1 MSVLYKA
8 LQKAEQENEQRQAD
22 SAGEGFD
29 PQRLAGSGAI
39 SAPGGRAL
47 NWRVAGPASAVVLAV
62 VIGAAFFLFQPTS
75 NPQVASNT
83 SSQSAPV
90 LQPPAPSDAVV
101 AEVVEEMPVNT
112 AETEMAT
119 AQVSD
124 AQSVEGDGQRG
135 MEAGLAEDSSSTRVE
150 PMAEAAVTQTARA
163 QSAPAAVPDDASRE
177 PMPQLAADSP
187 TRMLSPPVSINRG
200 DFALAGV
207 GDAVQVRNVSQ
218 QAQDNAGAG
227 YSALIRGEYDTA
239 LGFYDQ
245 ALQQEPRSALAL
257 LGRGAALQKLGR
269 SSEAQGAYDAVLRLN
284 PKNREAL
291 TNLTAIV
298 SERAPNEA
306 LAQLTDLERQH
317 PNFSPITAQI
327 GLTHAK
333 MGSMPQ
339 ARDYLRRAV
348 ALTPAAVMYHY
359 NLALVLDH
367 MELGEQAVR
376 SYENVLAALTGG
388 RSAVGLS
395 SVDIERRVR
404 YLRTR

>member
-8 LQKAEQENEQRQAD
+8 LQKAEKENEQRQAD
-22 SAGEGFD
+22 SAGESFD
-29 PQRLAGSGAI
+29 PERLAGSGAI
-39 SAPGGRAL
+39 SSPSGGAL
-47 NWRVAGPASAVVLAV
+47 NWRVAGPVSAIVLAV
-62 VIGAAFFLFQPTS
+62 VIGAAFFLFQPAS
-75 NPQVASNT
+75 DPQVASVPP
-83 SSQSAPV
+83 QPSAPV
-90 LQPPAPSDAVV
+90 MQPPAPTTATADGIAADAEMETVAVEDSAVEDSAAANIDESVEEEIQADPVEVAQVESLPSASPPSRMAVETSDAS
-101 AEVVEEMPVNT
+101 EK
-112 AETEMAT
+112 
-119 AQVSD
+119 
-124 AQSVEGDGQRG
+124 
-135 MEAGLAEDSSSTRVE
+135 
-150 PMAEAAVTQTARA
+150 
-163 QSAPAAVPDDASRE
+163 E
-177 PMPQLAADSP
+177 PMPELAADSP

-207 GDAVQVRNVSQ
+207 GDAVQVRNVSR

-239 LGFYDQ
+239 LAFYDQ

-269 SSEAQGAYDAVLRLN
+269 SSEAQGAYDAVLRLD

-306 LAQLTDLERQH
+306 LAQLLDLERQH

-333 MGSMPQ
+333 MGSMPE

-367 MELGEQAVR
+367 MALSDQAVR
-376 SYENVLAALTGG
+376 SYENVLAAMAGG
-388 RSAVGLS
+388 RANVGLS
-395 SVDIERRVR
+395 PVDIERRVR